1 MATRCNIIIKQGG
14 STICPKYIYHHNDGC
29 PAGVGKDLEKQL
41 EKYMQNDKS
50 LFTIDDVAKSICSI
64 DNSYETVYNTSGD
77 IEYLYIV
84 TILFG
89 NELGLKC
96 YKTNKIT
103 PFSLNDFEEVYNK
116 VLTKGKN
123 PPLKEKLCFDVD
135 ELLIHLRRWKQ
146 FYEKIGFPIDQN
158 STETEKEI
166 HYKNKGAVEYIT
178 ILINQLKN
186 LDNENIPNNNY
197 NIL

>member
-1 MATRCNIIIKQGG
+1 MATRCNIIIKQEG

-29 PAGVGKDLEKQL
+29 PTGVGKDLEKQL
-41 EKYMQNDKS
+41 EKYIQNDKS

-64 DNSYETVYNTSGD
+64 GSSYEKAYNTSGD

-84 TILFG
+84 TILLG
-89 NELGLKC
+89 NKLGLKC
-96 YKTNKIT
+96 YKINKMA

-123 PPLKEKLCFDVD
+123 PSFKEKLCFDVD

-146 FYEKIGFPIDQN
+146 FYEEIGFPIDQN

-166 HYKNKGAVEYIT
+166 HYKSKGAVEYIT

-186 LDNENIPNNNY
+186 LDNENIQSN
-197 NIL
+197 LVL